1 MYSTVK
7 TYKGK
12 RYNVTIERV
21 NNDRN
26 GTPRFSVRVY
36 QEHGNTLYGLIF
48 DKVISSYELSE
59 HRINE
64 YARQIIIQAI
74 QYNK

>member
-12 RYNVTIERV
+12 RYSVTIERV

-26 GTPRFSVRVY
+26 GTPRFAVRVY
-36 QEHGNTLYGLIF
+36 QERGNTLYGLIF
-48 DKVISSYELSE
+48 DKIVASYELSE

-64 YARQIIIQAI
+64 YARQFIIQAI
-74 QYNK
+74 QDNK